1 MSAQAVEEAA
11 EVALE
16 EKLSGLACEVR
27 FGALLSDHTTFQV
40 GGPADALALPR
51 DESELGELLGRLR
64 ARDLAVSVLG
74 GGANTLVRDGG
85 VRGVVISLS
94 KGFGALAIV
103 EEAGEEEAGEET
115 ARLDAGAGV
124 KIPALVRFAAERGWT
139 GCECLAGVPGTVGG
153 ALAMNAGT
161 AEKFVEDAVE
171 SVRWVR
177 LSGGEAEEMPAK
189 EIAFTYRS
197 ARLPEPGVV
206 TGVRFRVLRADPEA
220 LRAHLRRDA
229 RARRERQPWGLPC
242 AGSIFRNPPGE
253 RAWRLIEAAGL
264 KGHRIGGAEVSEVH
278 GNFIVNRGGASAA
291 DVLALIEKIR
301 EQVRAQSG
309 VELEL
314 ELHVIG
320 EEDR

>member
-1 MSAQAVEEAA
+1 MSEQALEEAA
-11 EVALE
+11 EVVLE

-27 FGALLSDHTTFQV
+27 FGALLSAHTTFQV

-51 DESELGELLGRLR
+51 DEGELGELLGRLR
-64 ARDLAVSVLG
+64 AGDYGVSVLG

-94 KGFGALAIV
+94 KGFGALAIT
-103 EEAGEEEAGEET
+103 EEAGEET
-115 ARLDAGAGV
+115 ARLTAGAGV
-124 KIPALVRFAAERGWT
+124 KIPALVRFAAERGWA

-161 AEKFVEDAVE
+161 AKKFVEDAVE

-177 LSGGEAEEMPAK
+177 LSGGEGEELPAK
-189 EIAFTYRS
+189 DIAFTYRS

-206 TGVRFRVLRADPEA
+206 TSVRFRLHRADPEA
-220 LRAHLRRDA
+220 LRAHLRDDA

-264 KGHRIGGAEVSEVH
+264 KGCRIGGAEVSEVH

-301 EQVRAQSG
+301 EEVRAQSG

-314 ELHVIG
+314 ELRVVG
-320 EEDR
+320 EDA

>member
-1 MSAQAVEEAA
+1 MSAQALEEAA

-27 FGALLSDHTTFQV
+27 FGALLSAHTTFQV

-51 DESELGELLGRLR
+51 DEGELGELLGRLR
-64 ARDLAVSVLG
+64 AVDYGVSILG

-94 KGFGALAIV
+94 KGFQSLSIT
-103 EEAGEEEAGEET
+103 EEAGEE
-115 ARLDAGAGV
+115 ARLAAGAGV

-161 AEKFVEDAVE
+161 AEKFISGAVE

-177 LSGGEAEEMPAK
+177 LSGGEAEDMPAK